1 MAIAIEP
8 DIGSRIISQH
18 DDPNLLVMEIDRLPF
33 LNRLRRTMSSAE
45 AWGFSVVGYLMWF
58 TLAPLMQAE
67 IGSASLLV
75 WIPGVIVGIL
85 FNLQVQ
91 SLGEKYPDVSGGTP
105 NYITRLLH
113 RYPALARYLG
123 IAYYLGWVSFP
134 PINAIVITDLIQFHL
149 EPMGLNIPEKVFEIG
164 FTAIAYF
171 VAFSGTRAVAILHLF
186 FVFPSI
192 GFLLLFC
199 VQGLGW
205 LVFSPQSPGLLPSS
219 IDPISVQGWLKWYLF
234 AAYSFYGCDT
244 ASSFVADSLHPKD
257 TLKALSW
264 VAWFMPLVFV
274 GGTLVLLRLAT
285 APGLEGNWYGN
296 FLATAKPFWGDAA
309 PVIVTLLVAASC
321 LLGSATSVCNTPR
334 ILFQLA
340 QDGLLSPVFGAA
352 SRRGSLEP
360 ALLLSFICSLGFLAW
375 GNTTRI
381 VVVSGVSFF
390 VSIMGLHLGLW
401 MQRHDPV
408 VRWGR
413 LSLALLVVEF
423 LSLVVG
429 GVAWGWMDFGI
440 GLLLPLLVI
449 AIDAAIG
456 RIPWAPLHLPWWDRF
471 HSKPVTPPKNE
482 DFIVFQVA
490 ILIALICGTATISWL
505 IRSWLRV
512 EVGTN
517 NPYLMIIVLMTLAF
531 VGVAIACWTT
541 LPQVAAIEELAISS
555 IAQAK
560 ELERTLNELQKAQM
574 QVIQSE
580 KMSSLGLLVAGIAH
594 EINNP
599 VNFIHGNLSHLD
611 EYTQNLLRMI
621 ELYQQRHPSND
632 PDVQAMAEEID
643 LEFLTEDIQKIVSSM
658 KVGTDRIRDIVISLR
673 NFSRMDEADFK
684 NVDIHEG
691 IESTLMILQHRIKDR
706 SDRPAVVVIKDYGT
720 LPKVECFP
728 GQLNQVFMNI
738 LVNALDALDDMN
750 TKRCDRELK
759 DTPNQITIRTS
770 AIDDRWVE
778 VAIADNGIGMPDK
791 VKQRIFDP
799 FFTTKPIG
807 KGTGMGM
814 SISYQIITQKHRGKI
829 KCFSTPS
836 LGTEFVIQ
844 IPIRQQTISAFPIA
858 A

>member
-1 MAIAIEP
+1 
-8 DIGSRIISQH
+8 
-18 DDPNLLVMEIDRLPF
+18 MEIDRVPF

-45 AWGFSVVGYLMWF
+45 TWGFSVVGYLMWF
-58 TLAPLMQAE
+58 TLAPSMQAK

-113 RYPALARYLG
+113 RYPALSRYLG
-123 IAYYLGWVSFP
+123 IAYFLGWVSFP

-149 EPMGLNIPEKVFEIG
+149 EPMGLNIPEKGFEIG

-171 VAFSGTRAVAILHLF
+171 LAFSGTRAVAILHLF
-186 FVFPSI
+186 FIFPSI

-205 LVFSPQSPGLLPSS
+205 LAFSPQSPGLLPSS
-219 IDPISVQGWLKWYLF
+219 IDALSVHDWLKWFLF

-274 GGTLVLLRLAT
+274 GGTLVLVQLAT
-285 APGLEGNWYGN
+285 AAGLEGNLYDK
-296 FLATAKPFWGDAA
+296 FLMAAKPFWGDAA

-340 QDGLLSPVFGAA
+340 QDGLLSPVFGAV
-352 SRRGSLEP
+352 SRRGALEP
-360 ALLLSFICSLGFLAW
+360 ALLLTFICSLGFLVW

-390 VSIMGLHLGLW
+390 ISIMGLHLGLW
-401 MQRHDPV
+401 MQRNDPV

-423 LSLVVG
+423 ISLMVG
-429 GVAWGWMDFGI
+429 GVAWGWMDFCL
-440 GLLLPLLVI
+440 GLLLPLVVI
-449 AIDAAIG
+449 AIDAAIL
-456 RIPWAPLHLPWWDRF
+456 RIPWAYLHLPWWDRL
-471 HSKPVTPPKNE
+471 HTKPVTPPKNE
-482 DFIVFQVA
+482 YFVVLQVA

-512 EVGTN
+512 EAGTN
-517 NPYLMIIVLMTLAF
+517 NPYLLIIVLMTLAF
-531 VGVAIACWTT
+531 VGVAIACWTS

-555 IAQAK
+555 TAQAK
-560 ELERTLNELQKAQM
+560 ELETTLNELKKAQM

-580 KMSSLGLLVAGIAH
+580 KMSSLGQLVAGIAH

-599 VNFIHGNLSHLD
+599 VNFIHGNLTHLD
-611 EYTQNLLRMI
+611 EYTQNLLQMI
-621 ELYQQRHPSND
+621 ELYQLRHPSND

-643 LEFLTEDIQKIVSSM
+643 LEFLTEDIQKIISSIRI
-658 KVGTDRIRDIVISLR
+658 GTERIRGIVVSLR

-684 NVDIHEG
+684 DVDIHEG
-691 IESTLMILQHRIKDR
+691 IESTLLILQHRLKDKP
-706 SDRPAVVVIKDYGT
+706 DCPGVVTIKDYGK

-738 LVNALDALDDMN
+738 LVNALDALDEMN
-750 TKRCDRELK
+750 SKRSYQELK

-770 AIDDRWVE
+770 AIDNQWVE
-778 VAIADNGIGMPDK
+778 VAIADNGIGMSDP

-807 KGTGMGM
+807 KGTGLGM
-814 SISYQIITQKHRGKI
+814 SISYHIITEKHRGTI
-829 KCFSTPS
+829 KCCSTPGS
-836 LGTEFVIQ
+836 GTEFVIQ
-844 IPIRQQTISAFPIA
+844 IPIREQKISGFPSPA
-858 A
+858 ES

>member
-1 MAIAIEP
+1 
-8 DIGSRIISQH
+8 
-18 DDPNLLVMEIDRLPF
+18 MEIDRVPF

-58 TLAPLMQAE
+58 TLAPSVQAE

-75 WIPGVIVGIL
+75 WIPGAMVGIL

-113 RYPALARYLG
+113 RYPALSRYLG

-134 PINAIVITDLIQFHL
+134 AINAIVITDLIQFHL
-149 EPMGLNIPEKVFEIG
+149 EPMGLNVPEKVFEIG
-164 FTAIAYF
+164 FTAISYF
-171 VAFSGTRAVAILHLF
+171 LAFSGTRAVAILHLF
-186 FVFPSI
+186 FIFPSI

-205 LVFSPQSPGLLPSS
+205 LAFSAQSPGLLPSS
-219 IDPISVQGWLKWYLF
+219 IDAISVHDWLKWFLF

-274 GGTLVLLRLAT
+274 GGTLVLVQLAT
-285 APGLEGNWYGN
+285 AVGLQGNLYGN
-296 FLATAKPFWGDAA
+296 FLVAAKPFWGDAA

-340 QDGLLSPVFGAA
+340 QDGLLSPVFGAV
-352 SRRGSLEP
+352 SRRGALEP
-360 ALLLSFICSLGFLAW
+360 ALLLTFICSLGFLVW

-390 VSIMGLHLGLW
+390 ISIMGFHLGLW
-401 MQRHDPV
+401 MQRKDPV

-423 LSLVVG
+423 ISLVVG

-440 GLLLPLLVI
+440 GLLLPLAVI
-449 AIDAAIG
+449 AIDAAIL
-456 RIPWAPLHLPWWDRF
+456 RIPWPFLHLPWWDRL
-471 HSKPVTPPKNE
+471 HTKPVTPPKNE
-482 DFIVFQVA
+482 YFVVLQVA

-505 IRSWLRV
+505 IRSWLLV
-512 EVGTN
+512 EAGTN
-517 NPYLMIIVLMTLAF
+517 NPYLLIIVLMTLAF
-531 VGVAIACWTT
+531 VGVAIACWTS

-555 IAQAK
+555 TAQAK
-560 ELERTLNELQKAQM
+560 ELETTLNELKKAQM

-580 KMSSLGLLVAGIAH
+580 KMSSLGQLVAGIAH

-599 VNFIHGNLSHLD
+599 VNFIHGNLTHLD
-611 EYTQNLLRMI
+611 EYTQNLLQMI

-643 LEFLTEDIQKIVSSM
+643 LEFLTEDIQKIISSIR
-658 KVGTDRIRDIVISLR
+658 VGTERIRGIVVSLR

-684 NVDIHEG
+684 DVDIHEG
-691 IESTLMILQHRIKDR
+691 IESTLLILQHRLKDK
-706 SDRPAVVVIKDYGT
+706 PECPGVVTIKDYGT

-738 LVNALDALDDMN
+738 LVNALDALDEMN
-750 TKRCDRELK
+750 TKRSYQELK

-770 AIDDRWVE
+770 AIDNQWVE
-778 VAIADNGIGMPDK
+778 VAIADNGIGMLDP

-799 FFTTKPIG
+799 FFTTKAIG
-807 KGTGMGM
+807 KGTALGM
-814 SISYQIITQKHRGKI
+814 SISYQIITEKHRGKI
-829 KCFSTPS
+829 KCFSTPGS
-836 LGTEFVIQ
+836 GTKFVIQ
-844 IPIRQQTISAFPIA
+844 IPIRQQPISPFPIA
-858 A
+858 PQS

>member
-296 FLATAKPFWGDAA
+296 FLAAAKPFWGDAA

-440 GLLLPLLVI
+440 GLLLPLAAI
-449 AIDAAIG
+449 AIDAAIV
-456 RIPWAPLHLPWWDRF
+456 RIPWAPLHLPWWDRL
-471 HSKPVTPPKNE
+471 HTKPVTPPKNE
-482 DFIVFQVA
+482 DFVVLQVA

-560 ELERTLNELQKAQM
+560 ELERALNELQKAQM

>member
-18 DDPNLLVMEIDRLPF
+18 DDP
-33 LNRLRRTMSSAE
+33 T
-45 AWGFSVVGYLMWF
+45 
-58 TLAPLMQAE
+58 
-67 IGSASLLV
+67 
-75 WIPGVIVGIL
+75 
-85 FNLQVQ
+85 
-91 SLGEKYPDVSGGTP
+91 
-105 NYITRLLH
+105 
-113 RYPALARYLG
+113 LARYLG

-296 FLATAKPFWGDAA
+296 FLAAAKPFWGDAA

-759 DTPNQITIRTS
+759 DIPNQITIRTC

-778 VAIADNGIGMPDK
+778 VAIADNGLGMPDK

-807 KGTGMGM
+807 KGTGLGM
-814 SISYQIITQKHRGKI
+814 SISYQIITEKHRGKLT
-829 KCFSTPS
+829 CFSTPGS
-836 LGTEFVIQ
+836 GTEFLIQ
-844 IPIRQQTISAFPIA
+844 IPIRQQTISEVLNA

>member
-1 MAIAIEP
+1 
-8 DIGSRIISQH
+8 
-18 DDPNLLVMEIDRLPF
+18 MEINRVPF
-33 LNRLRRTMSSAE
+33 VNRLRRTMSSAE
-45 AWGFSVVGYLMWF
+45 AWGFSAVGYLMWF
-58 TLAPLMQAE
+58 TLAPSMQAE

-113 RYPALARYLG
+113 RYPALSRYLA

-134 PINAIVITDLIQFHL
+134 PINAIVITELIQFHL

-171 VAFSGTRAVAILHLF
+171 LAFSGTRAVAILHLF
-186 FVFPSI
+186 FIFPSI

-205 LVFSPQSPGLLPSS
+205 LAFSPQSPGLLPSS
-219 IDPISVQGWLKWYLF
+219 IDTISVQDWLKWYFF

-244 ASSFVADSLHPKD
+244 ASSFVADSVHPKD

-264 VAWFMPLVFV
+264 VASFMPLVFV
-274 GGTLVLLRLAT
+274 GGPLVLLQLAT
-285 APGLEGNWYGN
+285 DPGLEDNVYGN
-296 FLATAKPFWGDAA
+296 FLVAAKPFWGEAA
-309 PVIVTLLVAASC
+309 PAIVTLLVAASC

-352 SRRGSLEP
+352 SRRGALEP
-360 ALLLSFICSLGFLAW
+360 ALLLGFICSLGFLVW

-381 VVVSGVSFF
+381 IVVSGVSLFI
-390 VSIMGLHLGLW
+390 SIMGLHLGLW
-401 MQRHDPV
+401 MQRNDPA

-423 LSLVVG
+423 ISLVVG
-429 GVAWGWMDFGI
+429 GVSWGWMDFGL
-440 GLLLPLLVI
+440 GLLLPLVVI
-449 AIDAAIG
+449 AGDAAIL
-456 RIPWAPLHLPWWDRF
+456 RIPWPSLHLPWWDRL
-471 HSKPVTPPKNE
+471 HTKPVNPPKNE
-482 DFIVFQVA
+482 HFVVLQVA

-505 IRSWLRV
+505 IRSRLRV
-512 EVGTN
+512 EAGTN
-517 NPYLMIIVLMTLAF
+517 NPYVLIIVLMMLAF

-555 IAQAK
+555 TAQAK
-560 ELERTLNELQKAQM
+560 ELETILNELKKAQM

-580 KMSSLGLLVAGIAH
+580 KMSSLGQLVAGIAH

-599 VNFIHGNLSHLD
+599 VNFIHGNLTHLE
-611 EYTQNLLRMI
+611 EYTQNLLQMI

-632 PDVQAMAEEID
+632 PEVQAMAEEID
-643 LEFLTEDIQKIVSSM
+643 LEFVTEDIQKIVSSM
-658 KVGTDRIRDIVISLR
+658 KVGTERIRDIVVSLR

-684 NVDIHEG
+684 DVDIHEG
-691 IESTLMILQHRIKDR
+691 IESTLLILQHRIKDR
-706 SDRPAVVVIKDYGT
+706 ADRPAVVVIKDYAT

-738 LVNALDALDDMN
+738 LVNALDALDEMN
-750 TKRCDRELK
+750 RKRSYQELK
-759 DTPNQITIRTS
+759 DTPNQIRIRTS
-770 AIDDRWVE
+770 AIDNQWVE
-778 VAIADNGIGMPDK
+778 VAIADNGIGMPDR
-791 VKQRIFDP
+791 VKRRIFDP
-799 FFTTKPIG
+799 FFTTKPMG
-807 KGTGMGM
+807 KGTGLGM
-814 SISYQIITQKHRGKI
+814 SISYHIITEKHGGQI
-829 KCFSTPS
+829 KCFSTPGS
-836 LGTEFVIQ
+836 GTEFVIQ
-844 IPIRQQTISAFPIA
+844 IPIRQQTISKFPIA
-858 A
+858 AES

>member
-1 MAIAIEP
+1 M
-8 DIGSRIISQH
+8 GTRIISQY
-18 DDPNLLVMEIDRLPF
+18 DDPNLLVMEINRTPF
-33 LNRLRRTMSSAE
+33 LNRLQRTMSSAE

-58 TLAPLMQAE
+58 TLAPSMQAE

-105 NYITRLLH
+105 NYITRLLD
-113 RYPALARYLG
+113 RYPALGRYLG

-192 GFLLLFC
+192 GCLLLFC
-199 VQGLGW
+199 LQGLGW
-205 LVFSPQSPGLLPSS
+205 LAFSPQSPGLLPSS
-219 IDPISVQGWLKWYLF
+219 IDPISIQGWLKWYLY
-234 AAYSFYGCDT
+234 AAYSFYGCVS
-244 ASSFVADSLHPKD
+244 ASTFVADSRHPKD

-264 VAWFMPLVFV
+264 VARFMPLVFV
-274 GGTLVLLRLAT
+274 GGTLVLLQLAT
-285 APGLEGNWYGN
+285 DPGLGSNLYGN
-296 FLATAKPFWGDAA
+296 FLAAAKPFWGDAA
-309 PVIVTLLVAASC
+309 PVTVTLLVASSC
-321 LLGSATSVCNTPR
+321 LLGTATSVCNTPR
-334 ILFQLA
+334 VLFQLA

-352 SRRGSLEP
+352 SSRGALEP
-360 ALLLSFICSLGFLAW
+360 ALVLTFICSLGFLAW
-375 GNTTRI
+375 GNTTQI

-401 MQRHDPV
+401 MQRHDRA

-413 LSLALLVVEF
+413 LSLGLLVVEF
-423 LSLVVG
+423 VALVVG

-440 GLLLPLLVI
+440 GLVLPLAAI
-449 AIDAAIG
+449 AIDAAIV
-456 RIPWAPLHLPWWDRF
+456 RIPWAPLHLPWWDRL
-471 HSKPVTPPKNE
+471 HSQPVNRLANE
-482 DFIVFQVA
+482 DFLVFQVGV
-490 ILIALICGTATISWL
+490 LIALICGAATISWS

-517 NPYLMIIVLMTLAF
+517 NPYLLIIVLMTLAF

-560 ELERTLNELQKAQM
+560 ELETTLNELQKAQM
-574 QVIQSE
+574 QIIQSE
-580 KMSSLGLLVAGIAH
+580 KMSSLGQLVAGVAH

-599 VNFIHGNLSHLD
+599 VNFIHGNLTHLD

-632 PDVQAMAEEID
+632 PEVQAMAEEID
-643 LEFLTEDIQKIVSSM
+643 LEFLTEDMQKIISSI
-658 KVGTDRIRDIVISLR
+658 KVGTDRIRGIVVSLR

-684 NVDIHEG
+684 YVDIHEG
-691 IESTLMILQHRIKDR
+691 IESTLLILQHRIKDI
-706 SDRPAVVVIKDYGT
+706 SARPAVVVIEDYGT

-738 LVNALDALDDMN
+738 LVNALDALDYLN
-750 TKRCDRELK
+750 TKRSDRELK
-759 DTPNQITIRTS
+759 DTPNQITIRTC

-778 VAIADNGIGMPDK
+778 VAIADNGIGMPDS

-814 SISYQIITQKHRGKI
+814 SISYQIITQKHRGKLT
-829 KCFSTPS
+829 CFSTPGS
-836 LGTEFVIQ
+836 GSEFVIQ
-844 IPIRQQTISAFPIA
+844 IPIRQQTISGFPIGA
-858 A
+858 KS

>member
-1 MAIAIEP
+1 
-8 DIGSRIISQH
+8 
-18 DDPNLLVMEIDRLPF
+18 
-33 LNRLRRTMSSAE
+33 MSSAE

-58 TLAPLMQAE
+58 NLAPLMQAE

-105 NYITRLLH
+105 NYITRLLD
-113 RYPALARYLG
+113 RYPALSRYLG
-123 IAYYLGWVSFP
+123 IAYFLGWVSFP
-134 PINAIVITDLIQFHL
+134 PINAIVITNLIQFHL
-149 EPMGLNIPEKVFEIG
+149 EPMGLSIPEKVFEIG
-164 FTAIAYF
+164 FTAISYF
-171 VAFSGTRAVAILHLF
+171 LAFSGTRAVAILHLF
-186 FVFPSI
+186 FIFPSI

-205 LVFSPQSPGLLPSS
+205 LALDPQSPGLLPSS
-219 IDPISVQGWLKWYLF
+219 IDAISVHDWLKWFLF

-274 GGTLVLLRLAT
+274 GGTLVLVQLAT
-285 APGLEGNWYGN
+285 AAGLEGNLYGK
-296 FLATAKPFWGDAA
+296 FLVAAKPFWGDAA
-309 PVIVTLLVAASC
+309 PVIVTLLVATSC

-340 QDGLLSPVFGAA
+340 QDGLLSPVFGAV
-352 SRRGSLEP
+352 SRRGALEP
-360 ALLLSFICSLGFLAW
+360 ALLLTFICSLGFLVW

-390 VSIMGLHLGLW
+390 ISIMGFHLGLW
-401 MQRHDPV
+401 MQRNDPV

-423 LSLVVG
+423 ISLVVG

-440 GLLLPLLVI
+440 GLLLPLAVI
-449 AIDAAIG
+449 AIDAAIL
-456 RIPWAPLHLPWWDRF
+456 RIPWPFLHLPWWDRL
-471 HSKPVTPPKNE
+471 HTKPVTPPKNE
-482 DFIVFQVA
+482 YFVVLQVA

-505 IRSWLRV
+505 IRSWLLV
-512 EVGTN
+512 EAGTN
-517 NPYLMIIVLMTLAF
+517 NPYLLIIVLMTLAF
-531 VGVAIACWTT
+531 VGVAIACWTS

-555 IAQAK
+555 TAQAK
-560 ELERTLNELQKAQM
+560 ELETTLNELKKAQM

-580 KMSSLGLLVAGIAH
+580 KMSSLGQLVAGIAH

-599 VNFIHGNLSHLD
+599 VNFIHGNLTHLD
-611 EYTQNLLRMI
+611 EYTQNLLQMI

-643 LEFLTEDIQKIVSSM
+643 LEFLTEDIQKIISSIR
-658 KVGTDRIRDIVISLR
+658 VGTERIRGIVVSLR

-684 NVDIHEG
+684 DVDIHEG
-691 IESTLMILQHRIKDR
+691 IESTLLILQHRLKDK
-706 SDRPAVVVIKDYGT
+706 PECPGVVTIKDYGT
-720 LPKVECFP
+720 LPKVECYP

-738 LVNALDALDDMN
+738 LVNALDALDEMN
-750 TKRCDRELK
+750 TKRSYQELK

-770 AIDDRWVE
+770 AIDNQWVE
-778 VAIADNGIGMPDK
+778 VAIADNGIGMLDP

-799 FFTTKPIG
+799 FFTTKAIG
-807 KGTGMGM
+807 KGTGLGM
-814 SISYQIITQKHRGKI
+814 SISYQIITEKHRGKI
-829 KCFSTPS
+829 KCFSTPGS
-836 LGTEFVIQ
+836 GTKFVIQ
-844 IPIRQQTISAFPIA
+844 IPIRQQPISPFPIA
-858 A
+858 PQS

>member
-1 MAIAIEP
+1 
-8 DIGSRIISQH
+8 
-18 DDPNLLVMEIDRLPF
+18 MEIDRLPF
-33 LNRLRRTMSSAE
+33 VNRLPRTMSSAE
-45 AWGFSVVGYLMWF
+45 AWGFSLVGFLTWF
-58 TLAPLMQAE
+58 TLVPSVQAE
-67 IGSASLLV
+67 IGSASLWV

-85 FNLQVQ
+85 LNLQVR
-91 SLGEKYPDVSGGTP
+91 SLGKKYPDVSGGTP
-105 NYITRLLH
+105 NYTARLLD
-113 RYPALARYLG
+113 RYPGLGRYLG

-134 PINAIVITDLIQFHL
+134 PINAIVITDLIQLHL
-149 EPMGLNIPEKVFEIG
+149 EPMGLNVPEKAFEIG

-219 IDPISVQGWLKWYLF
+219 VEAISVQEWMKWYF
-234 AAYSFYGCDT
+234 YAAYSYYACET
-244 ASSFVADSLHPKD
+244 ASSFVADSRRPKE
-257 TLKALSW
+257 TLEALSW
-264 VAWFMPLVFV
+264 VAWFMPLVFL
-274 GGTLVLLRLAT
+274 GGTLVLLQLAT
-285 APGLEGNWYGN
+285 YPGSGSNLYGY
-296 FLATAKPFWGDAA
+296 FMTASQPFWGDAA
-309 PVIVTLLVAASC
+309 PVIVTLLIASSC

-334 ILFQLA
+334 VLFQLA
-340 QDGLLSPVFGAA
+340 KDGLLSPVFGAV
-352 SRRGSLEP
+352 SRRGALEP
-360 ALLLSFICSLGFLAW
+360 ALVLTFMCSTGFLAW
-375 GNTTRI
+375 GDTTRI
-381 VVVSGVSFF
+381 FMVSGVCWFI
-390 VSIMGLHLGLW
+390 SIMGFHLGLW
-401 MQRHDPV
+401 IQRHDPA

-413 LSLALLVVEF
+413 LSLAFLVVEF
-423 LSLVVG
+423 VALVVG
-429 GVAWGWMDFGI
+429 GAAWGWMDFGI
-440 GLLLPLLVI
+440 GLLLPLAVM
-449 AIDAAIG
+449 AIDTAIR

-471 HSKPVTPPKNE
+471 HSQPVNRLANE
-482 DFIVFQVA
+482 DFLVFQVGV
-490 ILIALICGTATISWL
+490 LIALICGAATISWS

-517 NPYLMIIVLMTLAF
+517 NPYLLIIVLITLAF
-531 VGVAIACWTT
+531 VGVAIACWTS
-541 LPQVAAIEELAISS
+541 LPQVSAIEELAISLT
-555 IAQAK
+555 AQTK
-560 ELERTLNELQKAQM
+560 QLETTLKELQKAQM

-580 KMSSLGLLVAGIAH
+580 KMSSLGQLVAGVAH

-599 VNFIHGNLSHLD
+599 VNFIHGNLGHLE
-611 EYTQNLLRMI
+611 EYTQNLLRTI
-621 ELYQQRHPSND
+621 ELYQQRHPSDD
-632 PDVQAMAEEID
+632 PEVQAMAEEID
-643 LEFLTEDIQKIVSSM
+643 LEFITEDIQKIVSSM

-684 NVDIHEG
+684 NVDIYEG

-750 TKRCDRELK
+750 TKRSYHEIK
-759 DTPNQITIRTS
+759 ETPNQILIRTC

-778 VAIADNGIGMPDK
+778 IAIADNGLGMPDK

-807 KGTGMGM
+807 KGTGLGM
-814 SISYQIITQKHRGKI
+814 SISYQIITEKHRGKLT
-829 KCFSTPS
+829 CFSTPGS
-836 LGTEFVIQ
+836 GTEFLIQ
-844 IPIRQQTISAFPIA
+844 IPIRQQTISEVPNA

>member
-1 MAIAIEP
+1 
-8 DIGSRIISQH
+8 
-18 DDPNLLVMEIDRLPF
+18 MEINRVPF

-58 TLAPLMQAE
+58 TLAPSMQAE

-113 RYPALARYLG
+113 RYPALSRYLG

-134 PINAIVITDLIQFHL
+134 PINAIVITELIQFHL

-171 VAFSGTRAVAILHLF
+171 LAFSGTRAVAILHLF

-205 LVFSPQSPGLLPSS
+205 LAFSPQSPGLLPSS
-219 IDPISVQGWLKWYLF
+219 IDAISVQDWLKWYLF
-234 AAYSFYGCDT
+234 AAYSFYACDT
-244 ASSFVADSLHPKD
+244 ASSFVADSVQPKD

-264 VAWFMPLVFV
+264 VASFMPLVFV
-274 GGTLVLLRLAT
+274 GGSLVLLQLAT
-285 APGLEGNWYGN
+285 DSGLEGNLYGK
-296 FLATAKPFWGDAA
+296 FLVAAKPFWGDAA
-309 PVIVTLLVAASC
+309 PAIVTLLVAASC

-360 ALLLSFICSLGFLAW
+360 ALLLSFICSLGFLVW

-381 VVVSGVSFF
+381 IVVSGVSFF
-390 VSIMGLHLGLW
+390 ISIMGLHLGLW
-401 MQRHDPV
+401 MQRNDPV

-423 LSLVVG
+423 ISLVVG
-429 GVAWGWMDFGI
+429 GVSWGWMDFGL
-440 GLLLPLLVI
+440 GLLLPLAVI
-449 AIDAAIG
+449 ALDAAIL
-456 RIPWAPLHLPWWDRF
+456 RIPWASLHLPWWDRL
-471 HSKPVTPPKNE
+471 HTKPVTPPKNE
-482 DFIVFQVA
+482 FFVVLQVG

-512 EVGTN
+512 EAGTN
-517 NPYLMIIVLMTLAF
+517 NPYLLIIVLMTLAF

-555 IAQAK
+555 TAQAK
-560 ELERTLNELQKAQM
+560 ELETILNELKTAQM

-580 KMSSLGLLVAGIAH
+580 KMSSLGQLVAGIAH

-599 VNFIHGNLSHLD
+599 VNFIHGNLTHLE
-611 EYTQNLLRMI
+611 EYTQNLLLMI

-632 PDVQAMAEEID
+632 PEVQAMAEEID
-643 LEFLTEDIQKIVSSM
+643 LEFLTEDTQKIISSIR
-658 KVGTDRIRDIVISLR
+658 VGTERIRGIVVSLR

-691 IESTLMILQHRIKDR
+691 IESTLLILQHRLKDKPE
-706 SDRPAVVVIKDYGT
+706 SPGVVTIKDYGN

-738 LVNALDALDDMN
+738 LVNALDALDEMN
-750 TKRCDRELK
+750 SKRSYQELK

-770 AIDDRWVE
+770 AIDNQWVE
-778 VAIADNGIGMPDK
+778 VAIADNGIGMPDR
-791 VKQRIFDP
+791 VKRRIFDP
-799 FFTTKPIG
+799 FFTTKPMG
-807 KGTGMGM
+807 KGTGLGM
-814 SISYQIITQKHRGKI
+814 SISYHIITEKHGGQI
-829 KCFSTPS
+829 KCFSTPGS
-836 LGTEFVIQ
+836 GTEFLIQ
-844 IPIRQQTISAFPIA
+844 IPIRQQTISGFPIA
-858 A
+858 AES

>member
-1 MAIAIEP
+1 
-8 DIGSRIISQH
+8 
-18 DDPNLLVMEIDRLPF
+18 MEIDRVPF

-58 TLAPLMQAE
+58 NLSPLMQAE

-105 NYITRLLH
+105 NYITRLLD
-113 RYPALARYLG
+113 RYPTLSRYLG

-134 PINAIVITDLIQFHL
+134 AINAIVITDLIQFHL
-149 EPMGLNIPEKVFEIG
+149 APMGLNIPEKVFEIG

-205 LVFSPQSPGLLPSS
+205 LAFSPQSAGLLPSS
-219 IDPISVQGWLKWYLF
+219 IDAISVHDWLKWYLF

-274 GGTLVLLRLAT
+274 GGTLVLVQLAT
-285 APGLEGNWYGN
+285 AAGLEGNLYGK
-296 FLATAKPFWGDAA
+296 FLVAAKPFWGDAA

-340 QDGLLSPVFGAA
+340 QDGLLSPVFGAV
-352 SRRGSLEP
+352 SRRGALEP
-360 ALLLSFICSLGFLAW
+360 ALLLTFICSLGFLVW

-390 VSIMGLHLGLW
+390 ISIMGLHLGLW
-401 MQRHDPV
+401 MQRNDPV

-423 LSLVVG
+423 ISLVVG
-429 GVAWGWMDFGI
+429 GVAWGWMDLGI
-440 GLLLPLLVI
+440 GLLLPLVVI
-449 AIDAAIG
+449 AIDAAIL
-456 RIPWAPLHLPWWDRF
+456 RIPWAYLHLPWWDRL
-471 HSKPVTPPKNE
+471 HTQPVTPPKNE
-482 DFIVFQVA
+482 DFVVLQVA
-490 ILIALICGTATISWL
+490 ILIALICGAATISWL

-512 EVGTN
+512 EAGTN
-517 NPYLMIIVLMTLAF
+517 NPYLLIIVLMTLAF
-531 VGVAIACWTT
+531 LGVAIACWTT
-541 LPQVAAIEELAISS
+541 LPQVAAMEELAISS
-555 IAQAK
+555 TAQAK
-560 ELERTLNELQKAQM
+560 ELETTLNELKKAQM

-580 KMSSLGLLVAGIAH
+580 KMSSLGQLVAGIAH

-599 VNFIHGNLSHLD
+599 VNFIHGNLTHLD
-611 EYTQNLLRMI
+611 EYTQNLLQMI

-632 PDVQAMAEEID
+632 PEVQAMAEEID
-643 LEFLTEDIQKIVSSM
+643 LEFLTEDIQKIISSIR
-658 KVGTDRIRDIVISLR
+658 VGTERIRGIVVSLR

-684 NVDIHEG
+684 DVDIHEG
-691 IESTLMILQHRIKDR
+691 IESTLLILQHRLKDK
-706 SDRPAVVVIKDYGT
+706 PECPGVVTIKDYGK

-738 LVNALDALDDMN
+738 LVNALDALDERN
-750 TKRCDRELK
+750 TKRSYQELK
-759 DTPNQITIRTS
+759 DTPNQIRIRTS
-770 AIDDRWVE
+770 AIDNQWVE
-778 VAIADNGIGMPDK
+778 VAIADNGIGMPDP

-799 FFTTKPIG
+799 FFTTKAIG
-807 KGTGMGM
+807 KGTGLGM
-814 SISYQIITQKHRGKI
+814 SISYHIITEKHRGKI
-829 KCFSTPS
+829 RCFSTPGS
-836 LGTEFVIQ
+836 GTEFVIQ

-858 A
+858 AES

>member
-1 MAIAIEP
+1 
-8 DIGSRIISQH
+8 
-18 DDPNLLVMEIDRLPF
+18 MEIDRVPF

-58 TLAPLMQAE
+58 NLAPLMQAE

-113 RYPALARYLG
+113 RYPALSRYLG
-123 IAYYLGWVSFP
+123 IAYFLGWVSFP

-164 FTAIAYF
+164 FTAITYF
-171 VAFSGTRAVAILHLF
+171 LAFSGTRAVAILHLF
-186 FVFPSI
+186 FIFPSI

-205 LVFSPQSPGLLPSS
+205 LALEPQSPGLLPSS
-219 IDPISVQGWLKWYLF
+219 IDAISVKDWLKWYLF

-274 GGTLVLLRLAT
+274 GGTLVLVQLAAT
-285 APGLEGNWYGN
+285 PDLEGNLYGK
-296 FLATAKPFWGDAA
+296 FLVAAKPFWGDAA

-340 QDGLLSPVFGAA
+340 QDGLLSPVFGAV

-360 ALLLSFICSLGFLAW
+360 ALLLTFICSLGFLIW

-390 VSIMGLHLGLW
+390 ISIMGLHLGLW
-401 MQRHDPV
+401 MQRNDPV

-423 LSLVVG
+423 ISLVVG

-440 GLLLPLLVI
+440 GLLLPLAVI

-456 RIPWAPLHLPWWDRF
+456 WIPWAPLHLPWWDRL
-471 HSKPVTPPKNE
+471 HTKPVTPPKNE

-512 EVGTN
+512 EAGTN
-517 NPYLMIIVLMTLAF
+517 NPYLLIIVLMTLAF
-531 VGVAIACWTT
+531 VGVAIACWTS

-555 IAQAK
+555 TAQAK
-560 ELERTLNELQKAQM
+560 ELETTLNELKKAQM

-580 KMSSLGLLVAGIAH
+580 KMSSLGQLVAGIAH

-599 VNFIHGNLSHLD
+599 VNFIHGNLTHLD
-611 EYTQNLLRMI
+611 EYTQNLLQMI

-643 LEFLTEDIQKIVSSM
+643 LEFLTEDIQKIISSIR
-658 KVGTDRIRDIVISLR
+658 VGTERIRGIVVSLR

-691 IESTLMILQHRIKDR
+691 IESTLLILQHRLKDKPEC
-706 SDRPAVVVIKDYGT
+706 PAVVVIKDYDT

-738 LVNALDALDDMN
+738 LVNALDALDEMN
-750 TKRCDRELK
+750 TERSYQELK
-759 DTPNQITIRTS
+759 DTANQIKIRTS
-770 AIDDRWVE
+770 VIDNQWVE
-778 VAIADNGIGMPDK
+778 VAIADNGIGMPDP

-799 FFTTKPIG
+799 FFTTKAIG
-807 KGTGMGM
+807 KGTGLGM
-814 SISYQIITQKHRGKI
+814 SISYQIITEKHRGKI
-829 KCFSTPS
+829 KCFSTPGS
-836 LGTEFVIQ
+836 GTEFVIQ
-844 IPIRQQTISAFPIA
+844 IPIRQQIISPFQIPAES
-858 A
+858 